1 MAPNGTLAN
10 DSRAARARSEVQVQE
25 SVVTITETGGKFS
38 LEISVGGTDHV
49 PVSIELAFRAGGK
62 LTGVEPLA
70 GATDAFLLKSGTG
83 RYTVGDDTIEFG
95 PGRVEHTYTQVRG
108 ALPKWDGLSVYLTGL
123 TPFKTTLT
131 IG

>member
-1 MAPNGTLAN
+1 M
-10 DSRAARARSEVQVQE
+10 
-25 SVVTITETGGKFS
+25 
-38 LEISVGGTDHV
+38 

-62 LTGVEPLA
+62 LTGVEPIA